1 MTQRSGADT
10 LARRLSLLGSCA
22 PLQTMS
28 SPSSPPMR
36 VLLLGSGSQ
45 LASAL
50 IDGIL
55 QYPSLALTVLSR
67 PLESAPVGDAAAEAA
82 LKAKSQVLDVLRARG
97 VSVLHGSAQS
107 GEDALVPLLT
117 GFDVVLSALGTPAK
131 DDQRIFIRAA
141 SKAGVRWFIPSTFGF
156 DYDLQGMGGVLAPIT
171 DVKLEDL
178 ALIKQLGLD
187 WTTINTG
194 AFTEYCLRP
203 VFGVNMDTRTIVF
216 PASGAARC
224 AQTAFSDVGRLTA
237 DAIATGRGRNQTI
250 YTANGSPSY
259 EEFAQMLER
268 VTGESWTRVVRSKA
282 ESEAAL
288 KAPGFF
294 ASIIARFELAIGSTQ
309 PSPAVWP
316 EEQNYNVKY
325 GIKLKSVEEALREAV
340 EKYKLQAK
348 K

>member
-1 MTQRSGADT
+1 
-10 LARRLSLLGSCA
+10 
-22 PLQTMS
+22 MS
-28 SPSSPPMR
+28 SPSSPPTR

-67 PLESAPVGDAAAEAA
+67 PLATALAKDAAAESA
-82 LKAKSQVLDVLRARG
+82 LKAKSQAHDDLRARG
-97 VSVLHGSAQS
+97 VSILYGSVQS
-107 GEDALVPLLT
+107 GEDALVQLLT

-131 DDQRIFIRAA
+131 DDQKLFIQAA
-141 SKAGVRWFIPSTFGF
+141 AKAHVKWFIPSTFGF
-156 DYDLQGMGGVLAPIT
+156 DYDLGGIGGVLAPIA

-178 ALIKQLGLD
+178 ALIKHLGMD

-194 AFTEYCLRP
+194 AFTECCLTV
-203 VFGVNMDTRTIVF
+203 VFGVNMDTRTITF

-224 AQTAFSDVGRLTA
+224 AQTAFRDVGVLTA

-250 YTANGSPSY
+250 FTANGSPSY
-259 EEFAQMLER
+259 EEFARMLEKA
-268 VTGESWTRVVRSKA
+268 TGESWTRVVRSKA
-282 ESEAAL
+282 ESEAASRSP
-288 KAPGFF
+288 AFF
-294 ASIIARFELAIGSTQ
+294 TNIIARFELAIGSTQ

-316 EEQNYNVKY
+316 EERNYNVKY
-325 GIKLKSVEEALREAV
+325 GFKLRSVEEAVKDAV
-340 EKYKLQAK
+340 EALKLQTK